1 MNRFKRKTTT
11 LLGATLL
18 SMLTISTGWAQD
30 DYPSRPIRLVV
41 PYAAGGG
48 TDILARQLTKKV
60 GELLGQ
66 PIIVDNKPG
75 AGTAIGAAEVAKAT
89 PDGYTLLWG
98 DNATFALNPHVYKK
112 LAYDPLTSFTPVTL
126 TVRGALVLLTADRL
140 GVKNVN
146 DLITLSKS
154 QAGKLTYGT
163 PGNGTPHHL
172 AMEAFKLRAG
182 NLQIQ
187 HVPYRGE
194 APAIQDLIGGS
205 LDLMFA
211 GARVAK
217 PQTESGRAVAL
228 AVSGSKRNT
237 AMPDVPTVSEAGLK
251 GYVSEYWHG
260 VVAPAK
266 TPPAVVAK
274 LNAAFVKAMA
284 SPELVSWINNAGSGA
299 EWTGSTP
306 VEMQAHMVQ
315 ELKNSGEL
323 VKTIG
328 LSLD

>member
-1 MNRFKRKTTT
+1 MNLTKRKTTT
-11 LLGATLL
+11 VLGAMFL
-18 SMLTISTGWAQD
+18 SVLTISTGWAQD
-30 DYPSRPIRLVV
+30 EYPIRPIKLVV

-48 TDILARQLTKKV
+48 TDILARQLTRKV

-66 PIIVDNKPG
+66 PIIVDNRPG
-75 AGTAIGAAEVAKAT
+75 AGTSIGAAEVARAA

-112 LAYDPLTSFTPVTL
+112 LAYDPLESFEPVSL

-140 GVKNVN
+140 GVKSVN
-146 DLITLSKS
+146 ELITLSRS
-154 QAGKLTYGT
+154 QAGKLSYGT

-172 AMEAFKLRAG
+172 AMESFKLRAG
-182 NLQIQ
+182 NLEIQ

-217 PQTESGRAVAL
+217 AQTESGRAVAL

-237 AMPDVPTVSEAGLK
+237 AMPDVPTVSEAGLN

-266 TPPAVVAK
+266 TPSAVVAK

-306 VEMQAHMVQ
+306 VQMQAHMAQ
-315 ELKNSGEL
+315 ELKNSGDL